1 MVTELSRRTG
11 FSGPALVRLVS
22 QLAQVAVTEPR
33 QSPAARL
40 DEWLGWT
47 ESILLSKVLSSVATS
62 VSAAR
67 RDNTADIVDVAELAN
82 AEFNQLC
89 TVLEQAVAAAAAPPS
104 LAPGLQ
110 RRQLRSANKPVG
122 DVDFPS
128 YRRRYSMLQQ
138 KMESSIATLR
148 GRLRSMLAAQSPDM
162 ARLAALDAAME
173 QALVGHELRLL
184 AGVPAMLE
192 AHFERLKIRASSITK
207 AGVEAAGRAST
218 LDAEQSSAVISK
230 AEGPHPEHAK
240 LPQESD
246 HAVNQDAE
254 LQQGPGLGQGT
265 DALNWLDTFRHDM
278 GRVMQA
284 ELSLRLQPIQGL
296 LSAISIEQNKL

>member
-11 FSGPALVRLVS
+11 FSGPELVRLVS
-22 QLAQVAVTEPR
+22 QLAQVEVTEPR

-47 ESILLSKVLSSVATS
+47 ESILLSKVLSATPVAAMRRPANAGTDT
-62 VSAAR
+62 SAAS

-82 AEFNQLC
+82 AEFNQLR
-89 TVLEQAVAAAAAPPS
+89 TVLEQAVAAAVAPPS

-148 GRLRSMLAAQSPDM
+148 GRLRSLLAAQSPDM

-192 AHFERLKIRASSITK
+192 AHFERLKGRTQPNE
-207 AGVEAAGRAST
+207 AGA
-218 LDAEQSSAVISK
+218 DA
-230 AEGPHPEHAK
+230 P
-240 LPQESD
+240 
-246 HAVNQDAE
+246 
-254 LQQGPGLGQGT
+254 
-265 DALNWLDTFRHDM
+265 NWLDTFRHDM